1 LSDPHNLHR
10 FLDAQQGVY
19 EQALRELK
27 AGQKRSHWIWFIFP
41 QMKGLGMSLTS
52 RKYSIQSLD
61 EAKSY
66 LVDPVLGWRLIECT
80 QAVLDNQG
88 RTADQ
93 IFGGLDAMKFRSS
106 MTLFAH
112 ISEPG
117 SIFHEALEKYFDG
130 VSDRRTLELL

>member
-1 LSDPHNLHR
+1 
-10 FLDAQQGVY
+10 
-19 EQALRELK
+19 
-27 AGQKRSHWIWFIFP
+27 
-41 QMKGLGMSLTS
+41 MSLTS